1 MKNGVAASYQDNSA
15 HGEDAFVIR
24 ELGES
29 SSLDAVLDGVT
40 HCEGAYAGS
49 FTAQVVK
56 DASIESL
63 EDLLAAL
70 EQASNT
76 LFQSGGGTNL
86 LTTVSAALKLG
97 AELHV
102 INAGDS
108 PVYLIRGG
116 EPRELTTIVKASSF
130 ASVVT
135 GALGQQEKFAY
146 QYRKV
151 TLEHGDRIVL
161 ATDGLTNNMSPAE
174 LAEILQQAVSSQQA
188 VSAIGDLVTKK
199 RRQER
204 GRTYG
209 TFREDD
215 RTAIVRFFD

>member
-1 MKNGVAASYQDNSA
+1 MKNGVAASFQDNSA

-24 ELGES
+24 ELSGS

-40 HCEGAYAGS
+40 HCEGAYASS
-49 FTAQVVK
+49 FTAQLLK

-63 EDLLAAL
+63 DDLLAVL
-70 EQASNT
+70 EQASST
-76 LFQSGGGTNL
+76 LFQSGGGKNL
-86 LTTVSAALKLG
+86 LTTLSAALKM
-97 AELHV
+97 ADELHV

-116 EPRELTTIVKASSF
+116 EAQELTTIVKASSF
-130 ASVVT
+130 PSTVT
-135 GALGQQEKFAY
+135 GAVGQLEKFTHR
-146 QYRKV
+146 YRMLA
-151 TLEHGDRIVL
+151 LEHQDRIVL
-161 ATDGLTNNMSPAE
+161 ATDGLTNNVSPTE
-174 LAEILQQAVSSQQA
+174 LAEIVQQATSPQQA
-188 VSAIGDLVTKK
+188 VSAIGDLVSKK

-215 RTAIVRFFD
+215 RTAIVRFFE

>member
-1 MKNGVAASYQDNSA
+1 M
-15 HGEDAFVIR
+15 IR
-24 ELGES
+24 ELGAS

-40 HCEGAYAGS
+40 HCEGAYASS
-49 FTAQVVK
+49 FTAQILK
-56 DASIESL
+56 DASIEGL
-63 EDLLAAL
+63 DDLLAVL

-76 LFQSGGGTNL
+76 LFQSGEGANL

-97 AELHV
+97 DELHV

-116 EPRELTTIVKASSF
+116 EARELTTIVKAGSF
-130 ASVVT
+130 PSMVT
-135 GALGQQEKFAY
+135 GAVGQQEKFTY

-151 TLEHGDRIVL
+151 TLEHQDRIAL
-161 ATDGLTNNMSPAE
+161 ATDGLTNNVLPTE
-174 LAEILQQAVSSQQA
+174 LAEIVQQATSPQHA
-188 VSAIGDLVTKK
+188 VSAIGDLVSKK

-215 RTAIVRFFD
+215 RTAIVRFFE